1 MTPTSYKNAVAK
13 VKTANDKAS
22 IVRARAMTSGNRLQ
36 IRPYDPSDWP
46 RLCVIHDAA
55 RKDEL
60 AYTVGVAAF
69 RSLEETFED
78 EGLFDAE
85 LVVAERDGTVAGF
98 AAFDETELTWLYV
111 DPALS
116 RCGVGRAL
124 LRHAMNRSTG
134 NMQIDLLEGNI
145 PAQALYASEGF
156 VITDRRE
163 GNLIGNESF
172 SATGLVLRHYG

>member
-1 MTPTSYKNAVAK
+1 
-13 VKTANDKAS
+13 
-22 IVRARAMTSGNRLQ
+22 MTSNNRIQ
-36 IRPYDPSDWP
+36 IRDYDPGDWA

-60 AYTVGVAAF
+60 AFTVGVAAF

-78 EGLFDAE
+78 KGLFDAD
-85 LVVAERDGTVAGF
+85 LVVADRDGIVAGF

-116 RCGVGRAL
+116 RRGVGRAL
-124 LRHAMNRSTG
+124 LRHAMSRSNGT
-134 NMQIDLLEGNI
+134 MQIDLLEGNI

-156 VITDRRE
+156 VITDRRK

-172 SATGLVLRHYG
+172 PATGLVLRHGG